1 MLKLLK
7 IKGDESKI
15 FFAGCL
21 HHNHNPDWPIPLW
34 KMRGFNSVQGH
45 DEFQILKWNESCNE
59 DSIVFLLGDTIFSD
73 STGESFYKLFSKLRF
88 KQVWIQ
94 PGNHT
99 SGYMQNYK
107 KTLNEKFGAAGAIS
121 CNEIIF
127 EVYPLEMPIG
137 WNKTIKFIPNYAELD
152 INSQQICIS
161 HYAIRSWNK
170 MARNSWM
177 LHSHEHC
184 ANPTSDWETTDCGKI
199 ADVGYENLLKYND
212 GSPISMDKLRKFMNK
227 KAYKSEGHH

>member
-73 STGESFYKLFSKLRF
+73 STGES
-88 KQVWIQ
+88 
-94 PGNHT
+94 
-99 SGYMQNYK
+99 
-107 KTLNEKFGAAGAIS
+107 
-121 CNEIIF
+121 
-127 EVYPLEMPIG
+127 
-137 WNKTIKFIPNYAELD
+137 
-152 INSQQICIS
+152 
-161 HYAIRSWNK
+161 
-170 MARNSWM
+170 
-177 LHSHEHC
+177 
-184 ANPTSDWETTDCGKI
+184 
-199 ADVGYENLLKYND
+199 
-212 GSPISMDKLRKFMNK
+212 
-227 KAYKSEGHH
+227 